1 MTKADII
8 QEVAEKGLSKRLS
21 TEAVE
26 AVFKIIKEELRK
38 GEKVQLVGFGSFQVR
53 SKRARK
59 GRNPQTGEEITISA
73 RRILKFKPGRALMET
88 LNPRP

>member
-1 MTKADII
+1 LTKADII

-21 TEAVE
+21 AEAVE

-38 GEKVQLVGFGSFQVR
+38 GEKVQLVGFGNFQVR
-53 SKRARK
+53 EKRARK

-88 LNPRP
+88 LNRRP

>member
-21 TEAVE
+21 AEAVE

-38 GEKVQLVGFGSFQVR
+38 GEKVQLVGFGNFQVR
-53 SKRARK
+53 EKRARK

-88 LNPRP
+88 LNRRP